1 MTSTLPIDPKPGDI
15 ATPDGKIMC
24 RDMELH
30 EFGYFTVSYE
40 QAQVARQ
47 YGWGCR
53 AGVVLDGE
61 HDDEWSW
68 EHAEEER
75 RSALENGEEPPAFA
89 SIESHLRPVRL
100 TRLFRAALKAG
111 SRRARAREP
120 KQLDRGDRGT
130 APTNV

>member
-1 MTSTLPIDPKPGDI
+1 MTSTLPNDPKPGDI

-40 QAQVARQ
+40 QAQIARQ

-61 HDDEWSW
+61 HDNEWSW

-75 RSALENGEEPPAFA
+75 RSAIENGEEPP
-89 SIESHLRPVRL
+89 RVRIY
-100 TRLFRAALKAG
+100 
-111 SRRARAREP
+111 REP
-120 KQLDRGDRGT
+120 PASCPIDTPLSCRLEGR
-130 APTNV
+130 